1 MRELVGRLEALDPDA
16 GAALRVIT
24 YFDQLIE
31 RRAGLENVVRGAAV
45 LSGHP
50 AVLIDTERGLRIRVT
65 PDGARTEQSPATLPA
80 EWCRL
85 TVDSHITVFLEHPGP
100 AGPVEAMVLE
110 RTAMA
115 ARTILDRTRSRA
127 RPRPHH
133 DAELVEVLLDAS
145 APVEDRC
152 HAAKSLGLS
161 RSAPAQ
167 VIAGLDGSLQVIAAT
182 ADALPD
188 GPRAGVGP
196 AVPLLE
202 LPQTVAAARAA
213 ARFTAD
219 GTPADPGPRVVHAED
234 LGGLIM
240 LVAAVDAGLGAGPDL
255 AAVERTAA
263 AAPWMPATLDLLAGG
278 ASLRTS
284 AAVLRVHHSTL
295 HERMAQAERLLGWS
309 LREQPGRLRLT
320 VALMLRRLHR
330 NTAANPVQGGQAG
343 ESHRPVH

>member
-50 AVLIDTERGLRIRVT
+50 AVLVDTDRNLRIRVT
-65 PDGARTEQSPATLPA
+65 PDGARTEQARPAPPA

-85 TVDSHITVFLEHPGP
+85 TVDSHITVYLEHPGP

-110 RTAMA
+110 RAAMA

-127 RPRPHH
+127 RLRPHH
-133 DAELVEVLLDAS
+133 DTELVEVLLDAS
-145 APVEDRC
+145 APVEDRY

-161 RSAPAQ
+161 RSAPAR
-167 VIAGLDGSLQVIAAT
+167 VIAGFDGSLHVTAAM
-182 ADALPD
+182 AEALPD
-188 GPRAGVGP
+188 DLRAGVGP

-202 LPQTVAAARAA
+202 LPRTVDAARAA

-219 GTPADPGPRVVHAED
+219 GTPTDPGPQVVRAED

-240 LVAAVDAGLGAGPDL
+240 LTAAVDAGLGAGPDI

-263 AAPWMPATLDLLAGG
+263 AAPWMLTTLDTLAGG
-278 ASLRTS
+278 ASLRT
-284 AAVLRVHHSTL
+284 AAASLRVHHSTL

-309 LREQPGRLRLT
+309 LREQPGRIRLT

-330 NTAANPVQGGQAG
+330 NRAADSVPSGT
-343 ESHRPVH
+343 